1 MRSANEDFIL
11 PLSQSIRGKDGTMMD
26 TLKVNKGTGIFIRTF
41 SNPQCPRPRR
51 ACRRMWRGQGQR
63 YGAECTAINCL
74 NTSTD
79 IWGPDAEDFRPERH
93 FTSKEVPADMAAHRK
108 AVPGVY
114 GSILTFLGGQRNC
127 IGYRFALAEMK
138 VILFVLMRG
147 LVFEEL
153 PSKPKIEKKSA

>member
-1 MRSANEDFIL
+1 ML
-11 PLSQSIRGKDGTMMD
+11 PISLLLHKRCAQSDN
-26 TLKVNKGTGIFIRTF
+26 L
-41 SNPQCPRPRR
+41 
-51 ACRRMWRGQGQR
+51 
-63 YGAECTAINCL
+63 AINCL
-74 NTSTD
+74 NTSKD
-79 IWGPDAEDFRPERH
+79 IWGPDAEEFKPERH
-93 FTSKEVPADMAAHRK
+93 FANKEVPAELAAQRK

-138 VILFVLMRG
+138 TILFVLMRN